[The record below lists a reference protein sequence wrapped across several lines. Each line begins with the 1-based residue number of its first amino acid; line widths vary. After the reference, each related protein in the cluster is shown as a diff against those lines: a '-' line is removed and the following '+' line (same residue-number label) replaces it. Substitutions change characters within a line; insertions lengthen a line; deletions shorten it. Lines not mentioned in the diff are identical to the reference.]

1 MLTVFMKRFLLF
13 FLTLSLLSCT
23 HKEVLND
30 YQKDIK
36 HLNNQS
42 FKERLYNSNIALQ
55 YADSALNLL
64 YADSINLKEINS
76 DFYYDNLV
84 RALNSI
90 AYESFLLSDF
100 KKANENLNN
109 VYSIEESYPN
119 KDVEIA
125 IANIINAKMMMR
137 LRASWVADELLMKC
151 NCNHE
156 YHDTLCYWAKSQYY
170 VTKLFLNCFYRD
182 GKYQYNELIKTLN
195 EIEQDNIN
203 QQLIVDETQ
212 AYTLYYALTESC
224 QILAHITNFYQN
236 EEDKKVFYFKKSV
249 EYLKKSI
256 DLMNDNQRVSN
267 YDLANNLQTLA
278 GLLND
283 VNRNNDYDFIVNDI
297 DAILLIIKDN
307 SKRFGVNYPINIGV
321 YDNDLKMNIL
331 IHADSL
337 FLETK
342 NPYQIIASKSMIS
355 DYYIRDGKLEE
366 ARPYLVFAKNYM
378 DSINEHEDQDLPS
391 VYKFKNTTSK
401 MAERVYIGLIKTK
414 ASDDPEVLTNWFSLY
429 QNESFKAFEKEK
441 YDFNYMELRSVD
453 KENRKKMTYL
463 SLSIILLFIAFAT
476 IYVFFRYAHR
486 NNKLLKK
493 QKQLDLERIANVE
506 TCLSIF
512 RHDMSPYIMFL
523 QRDNVPEEI
532 KHDALQKLIVT
543 LNNTMR
549 WINISTPNGLPFK
562 KTSFVLNDVFESVA
576 KGITNPNSVKLIFTD
591 APCAVWGDK
600 NLVEIMLRNLINNA
614 LRYTTEG
621 YVKVSAKE
629 YEKDRK
635 FVQITVEDTGCGIP
649 KERLDELFR
658 SDKLIENENSNS
670 IGHHGF
676 GLMLCA
682 YIIKKHDDETLRGC
696 KIWVESEVNK
706 GTKIHFILCA
716 TI

>member
-1 MLTVFMKRFLLF
+1 MKKFLLAII
-13 FLTLSLLSCT
+13 SLLVISCARND
-23 HKEVLND
+23 VLTD
-30 YQKDIK
+30 YQIRIK
-36 HLNNQS
+36 HLNNQA
-42 FKERLYNSNIALQ
+42 FKERLYDSKLSLQ
-55 YADSALNLL
+55 YADSALVLL
-64 YADSINLKEINS
+64 YQDSVNLIENHH
-76 DFYYDNLV
+76 DFYYNNFV
-84 RALNSI
+84 RALNSM
-90 AYESFLLSDF
+90 AYDNFLLSDF
-100 KKANENLNN
+100 EKANENINK
-109 VYSIEESYPN
+109 VYDLDESYPN
-119 KDVEIA
+119 EDVEIA

-137 LRASWVADELLMKC
+137 LRVSWEADELLKKC
-151 NCNHE
+151 DCNHNI
-156 YHDTLCYWAKSQYY
+156 HDTLCHWANSQYY

-182 GKYQYNELIKTLN
+182 GKYQYNELVKTLN
-195 EIEQDNIN
+195 DIEQDNVN

-224 QILAHITNFYQN
+224 QILAHISNYYQN
-236 EEDKKVFYFKKSV
+236 EEGKNVFYFQKSV
-249 EYLKKSI
+249 EYLKKSME
-256 DLMNDNQRVSN
+256 LMNDNQRVSN

-278 GLLND
+278 GIIND
-283 VNRNNDYDFIVNDI
+283 INRNNDYNIVLNDL
-297 DAILLIIKDN
+297 DYILLIIKN
-307 SKRFGVNYPINIGV
+307 NAKKFGVNYPINIGV
-321 YDNDLKMNIL
+321 YDCDLKMNIL
-331 IHADSL
+331 LHADSL

-342 NPYQIIASKSMIS
+342 NPYQIIASKSMVS

-366 ARPYLVFAKNYM
+366 ARPYLIFAKNFM
-378 DSINEHEDQDLPS
+378 DSINENEDPNLPTI
-391 VYKFKNTTSK
+391 YKFKNTTSK
-401 MAERVYIGLIKTK
+401 MAERVYVGLIKTK
-414 ASDDPEVLTNWFSLY
+414 ASDDPETLTNWFSMY
-429 QNESFKAFEKEK
+429 QSESFKAFEKEK

-453 KENRKKMTYL
+453 KENKKKMTYL
-463 SLSIILLFIAFAT
+463 FLSIILLFIAFAT

-486 NNKLLKK
+486 NNRLLKK

-523 QRDNVPEEI
+523 QRDNVPDEI

-562 KTSFVLNDVFESVA
+562 KTSFVLNDVFEEVA
-576 KGITNPNSVKLIFTD
+576 KGITNPNKVNLIFSD
-591 APCAVWGDK
+591 APCSVLGDK

-621 YVKVSAKE
+621 YVKVSAKR
-629 YEKDRK
+629 YDKDKK

-658 SDKLIENENSNS
+658 SDKLIENEKS

-682 YIIKKHDDETLRGC
+682 YIIKKHDDETQRGC

>member
-1 MLTVFMKRFLLF
+1 MRKILLA
-13 FLTLSLLSCT
+13 LISLLVVSCA
-23 HKEVLND
+23 HDDVLSD
-30 YQKDIK
+30 YQISIK
-36 HLNNQS
+36 HLNNKA
-42 FKERLYNSNIALQ
+42 FKERLYNTKMSLQ

-64 YADSINLKEINS
+64 YKDSVNLIDNYS
-76 DFYYDNLV
+76 DFYYDNLA

-90 AYESFLLSDF
+90 AYDNFLLSDF
-100 KKANENLNN
+100 EKAHKSINQ
-109 VYSIEESYPN
+109 VYKIYESYPN
-119 KDVEIA
+119 KDVEMN

-137 LRASWVADELLMKC
+137 LRASWEADELLKKC
-151 NCNHE
+151 DCNHKI
-156 YHDTLCYWAKSQYY
+156 HDTLCYWAKSQYY

-182 GKYQYNELIKTLN
+182 GKYQYNELVKTLN
-195 EIEQDNIN
+195 EIEQDNVN
-203 QQLIVDETQ
+203 QQLMIDETQ

-224 QILAHITNFYQN
+224 QILAHITNFYIN
-236 EEDKKVFYFKKSV
+236 EEGKNVFY
-249 EYLKKSI
+249 YKKSI
-256 DLMNDNQRVSN
+256 DYLTESLELMNDNKTVSN

-278 GLLND
+278 GLVND
-283 VNRNNDYDFIVNDI
+283 KNRNRDYDIFEDDLNY
-297 DAILLIIKDN
+297 ILLIIKNN
-307 SKRFGVNYPINIGV
+307 SEKFGVRYQIYPGV
-321 YDNDLKMNIL
+321 FDNDLKMNIL
-331 IHADSL
+331 LHADSL
-337 FLETK
+337 FMEIK

-355 DYYIRDGKLEE
+355 DYYIRDGRLEE

-378 DSINEHEDQDLPS
+378 DSINANENHDIPAA
-391 VYKFKNTTSK
+391 YKFKNTTSK
-401 MAERVYIGLIKTK
+401 MAERVYIGLIRSQ
-414 ASDDPEVLTNWFSLY
+414 ASDDPEILTNWFSMY
-429 QNESFKAFEKEK
+429 QSESFKAFEKEK

-453 KENRKKMTYL
+453 KENKKKMTYL
-463 SLSIILLFIAFAT
+463 FLSIILLFIAFAT

-486 NNKLLKK
+486 NNRLLKK

-523 QRDNVPEEI
+523 QRENIPDEI

-562 KTSFVLNDVFESVA
+562 KTSFMLDDVFEKVA
-576 KGITNPNSVKLIFTD
+576 KGITNPNKVDLIFRD
-591 APCAVWGDK
+591 APCSVWGDE

-614 LRYTTEG
+614 LRYTTKG
-621 YVKVSAKE
+621 YVKVSAKK
-629 YEKDRK
+629 YEKDK
-635 FVQITVEDTGCGIP
+635 NFVQITVEDTGCGIP

-658 SDKLIENENSNS
+658 SDKLIENSNS
-670 IGHHGF
+670 IEHHGF

-682 YIIKKHDDETLRGC
+682 YIIKKHDDETRRGC

>member
-1 MLTVFMKRFLLF
+1 MKKFLLAII
-13 FLTLSLLSCT
+13 SLLVISCARND
-23 HKEVLND
+23 VLSD
-30 YQKDIK
+30 YQIRIK
-36 HLNNQS
+36 HLNNQA
-42 FKERLYNSNIALQ
+42 FKERLYDSKLSLQ
-55 YADSALNLL
+55 YADSALVLL
-64 YADSINLKEINS
+64 YQDSVNLIENHH
-76 DFYYDNLV
+76 DFYYNNFV
-84 RALNSI
+84 RALNSM
-90 AYESFLLSDF
+90 AYDNFLLSDF
-100 KKANENLNN
+100 EKANENINK
-109 VYSIEESYPN
+109 VYDLDESYPN
-119 KDVEIA
+119 EDVEIV

-137 LRASWVADELLMKC
+137 LRVSWEADELLKKC
-151 NCNHE
+151 DCNHNI
-156 YHDTLCYWAKSQYY
+156 HDTLCHWANSQYY

-182 GKYQYNELIKTLN
+182 GKYQYNELVKTLN
-195 EIEQDNIN
+195 DIEQDNVN

-224 QILAHITNFYQN
+224 QILAHISNYYQN
-236 EEDKKVFYFKKSV
+236 EEGKNVFYFQKSV
-249 EYLKKSI
+249 EYLKKSME
-256 DLMNDNQRVSN
+256 LMNDNQRVSN

-278 GLLND
+278 GIIND
-283 VNRNNDYDFIVNDI
+283 INRNNDYNIVLNDL
-297 DAILLIIKDN
+297 DYILLIIKN
-307 SKRFGVNYPINIGV
+307 NAKKFGVNYPINIGV
-321 YDNDLKMNIL
+321 YDCDLKMNIL
-331 IHADSL
+331 LHADSL

-342 NPYQIIASKSMIS
+342 NPYQIIASKSMVS

-366 ARPYLVFAKNYM
+366 ARPYLIFAKIFM
-378 DSINEHEDQDLPS
+378 DSINENEDPNLPT

-401 MAERVYIGLIKTK
+401 MAERVYVGLIRSQ
-414 ASDDPEVLTNWFSLY
+414 ASDDPDVLTNWFSMY
-429 QNESFKAFEKEK
+429 QSESFKAFEKEK

-453 KENRKKMTYL
+453 KENKKKMTYL
-463 SLSIILLFIAFAT
+463 FLSIILLFIAFAT

-486 NNKLLKK
+486 NNRLLKK

-523 QRDNVPEEI
+523 QRDNVPDEI

-562 KTSFVLNDVFESVA
+562 KTSFVLNDVFEEVA
-576 KGITNPNSVKLIFTD
+576 KGITNPNKVNLIFSN
-591 APCAVWGDK
+591 APCSVLGDK

-621 YVKVSAKE
+621 YVKVSAKR
-629 YEKDRK
+629 YDKDKK

-658 SDKLIENENSNS
+658 SDKLIENEKS

-682 YIIKKHDDETLRGC
+682 YIIKKHDDETQRGC

>member
-1 MLTVFMKRFLLF
+1 MRKFLLAII
-13 FLTLSLLSCT
+13 SLLVVSCARND
-23 HKEVLND
+23 VLSD
-30 YQKDIK
+30 YQIRIK
-36 HLNNQS
+36 HLNNQA
-42 FKERLYNSNIALQ
+42 FKERLYDSKLSLQ
-55 YADSALNLL
+55 YADSALVLL
-64 YADSINLKEINS
+64 YLDSVNLIENHH

-84 RALNSI
+84 RALNSM
-90 AYESFLLSDF
+90 AYDNFLLSDF
-100 KKANENLNN
+100 EKANENINK
-109 VYSIEESYPN
+109 VYNLDESYPN
-119 KDVEIA
+119 EDVEIA

-137 LRASWVADELLMKC
+137 LRVSWEADELLKKC
-151 NCNHE
+151 DCNHNI
-156 YHDTLCYWAKSQYY
+156 HDTLCHWANSQYY

-182 GKYQYNELIKTLN
+182 GKYQYNELVKTLN
-195 EIEQDNIN
+195 DIEQDNVN

-224 QILAHITNFYQN
+224 QILAHISNYYQN
-236 EEDKKVFYFKKSV
+236 EEGKNVFYFQKSV
-249 EYLKKSI
+249 EYLKKSME
-256 DLMNDNQRVSN
+256 LMNDNQRVSN

-278 GLLND
+278 GIIND
-283 VNRNNDYDFIVNDI
+283 INRNNDYNVVSDDL
-297 DAILLIIKDN
+297 DYILLIIKN
-307 SKRFGVNYPINIGV
+307 NAKKFGVNYPINIGV
-321 YDNDLKMNIL
+321 YDCDLKMNIL
-331 IHADSL
+331 LHADSL
-337 FLETK
+337 FIETK
-342 NPYQIIASKSMIS
+342 NPYQIIASKSMVS
-355 DYYIRDGKLEE
+355 DYYIREGKLEE
-366 ARPYLVFAKNYM
+366 ARPYLIFAKNFM
-378 DSINEHEDQDLPS
+378 DSINENEDPNLPT

-401 MAERVYIGLIKTK
+401 MAERVYVGLIKTK
-414 ASDDPEVLTNWFSLY
+414 ASDDPDVLTDWFSLY
-429 QNESFKAFEKEK
+429 QSESFKAFEKEK

-453 KENRKKMTYL
+453 NENRKKMTYL

-486 NNKLLKK
+486 NNRLLKK

-523 QRDNVPEEI
+523 QRDNVPDEI

-562 KTSFVLNDVFESVA
+562 KTNFVLNDVFEEVA
-576 KGITNPNSVKLIFTD
+576 KGITNPNKVNLIFKD
-591 APCAVWGDK
+591 APCSVLGDK

-621 YVKVSAKE
+621 YVKVSAKR
-629 YEKDRK
+629 YDKDKK

-658 SDKLIENENSNS
+658 SDKLIENEKS

-682 YIIKKHDDETLRGC
+682 YIIKKHDDETQRGC

>member
-1 MLTVFMKRFLLF
+1 MRKILLA
-13 FLTLSLLSCT
+13 LISLLVVSCA
-23 HKEVLND
+23 HDDVLSD
-30 YQKDIK
+30 YQISIK
-36 HLNNQS
+36 HLNNKA
-42 FKERLYNSNIALQ
+42 FKERLYNTKMSLQ

-64 YADSINLKEINS
+64 YKDSVDLIDNHS
-76 DFYYDNLV
+76 DFYYDNLA

-90 AYESFLLSDF
+90 AYDNFLLSDF
-100 KKANENLNN
+100 EKAHKSINQ
-109 VYSIEESYPN
+109 VYKIDESYPN
-119 KDVEIA
+119 KDVEMN

-137 LRASWVADELLMKC
+137 LRASWEADELLKKC
-151 NCNHE
+151 DCNHKI
-156 YHDTLCYWAKSQYY
+156 HDTLCYWAKSQYY

-182 GKYQYNELIKTLN
+182 GKYQYNELVKTLN
-195 EIEQDNIN
+195 EIEQDNVN
-203 QQLIVDETQ
+203 QQLMVDNTQ

-224 QILAHITNFYQN
+224 QILAHITNFYLN
-236 EEDKKVFYFKKSV
+236 EEGKNVFY
-249 EYLKKSI
+249 YKKSI
-256 DLMNDNQRVSN
+256 DYLTKSLELMNDNQIVSN

-278 GLLND
+278 GLIND
-283 VNRNNDYDFIVNDI
+283 KNRNHDYDVFEDDLNY
-297 DAILLIIKDN
+297 ILLIIKKN
-307 SKRFGVNYPINIGV
+307 SEKFGVKYQISPGV
-321 YDNDLKMNIL
+321 FDNDLKMNIL
-331 IHADSL
+331 LHADSL
-337 FLETK
+337 FMEIR

-355 DYYIRDGKLEE
+355 DYYIRDGRLEE

-378 DSINEHEDQDLPS
+378 DSINANENPDIPAA
-391 VYKFKNTTSK
+391 YKFKNTTSK
-401 MAERVYIGLIKTK
+401 MAERVYIGLIRSQ
-414 ASDDPEVLTNWFSLY
+414 ASDDPEILTNWFSMY
-429 QNESFKAFEKEK
+429 QSESFKAFEKEK

-453 KENRKKMTYL
+453 KENKKKMTYL
-463 SLSIILLFIAFAT
+463 FLSIILLFIAFAT

-486 NNKLLKK
+486 NNRLLKK

-523 QRDNVPEEI
+523 QRDNVPDEI

-562 KTSFVLNDVFESVA
+562 KTSFVLDDVFEKVA
-576 KGITNPNSVKLIFTD
+576 KGITNPNKVDLIFRD
-591 APCAVWGDK
+591 APCSVWGDE

-614 LRYTTEG
+614 LRYTTKG
-621 YVKVSAKE
+621 YVKVSAKK
-629 YEKDRK
+629 YEKDK
-635 FVQITVEDTGCGIP
+635 NFVQITVEDTGCGIP

-658 SDKLIENENSNS
+658 SDKLIENSNS
-670 IGHHGF
+670 IEHHGF

-682 YIIKKHDDETLRGC
+682 YIIKKHDDETRRGC

>member
-1 MLTVFMKRFLLF
+1 MRKFLLVII
-13 FLTLSLLSCT
+13 SLLVVSCARND
-23 HKEVLND
+23 VLSD
-30 YQKDIK
+30 YQIRIK
-36 HLNNQS
+36 HLNNQA
-42 FKERLYNSNIALQ
+42 FKERLYDSKLSLQ
-55 YADSALNLL
+55 YADSALVLL
-64 YADSINLKEINS
+64 YLDSVNLIENHH

-84 RALNSI
+84 RALNSM
-90 AYESFLLSDF
+90 AYDNFLLSDF
-100 KKANENLNN
+100 EKANENINK
-109 VYSIEESYPN
+109 VYNLDESYPN
-119 KDVEIA
+119 EDVEIA

-137 LRASWVADELLMKC
+137 LRVSWEADELLKKC
-151 NCNHE
+151 DCNHNI
-156 YHDTLCYWAKSQYY
+156 HDTLCHWANSQYY

-182 GKYQYNELIKTLN
+182 GKYQYNELVKTLN
-195 EIEQDNIN
+195 DIEQDNVN

-224 QILAHITNFYQN
+224 QILAHISNYYQN
-236 EEDKKVFYFKKSV
+236 EEGKNVFYFQKSV
-249 EYLKKSI
+249 EYLKKSLE
-256 DLMNDNQRVSN
+256 LMNDNQRVSN

-278 GLLND
+278 GIIND
-283 VNRNNDYDFIVNDI
+283 INRNNDYNVVSDDL
-297 DAILLIIKDN
+297 DYILLIIKN
-307 SKRFGVNYPINIGV
+307 NAKKFGVNYPINIGV
-321 YDNDLKMNIL
+321 YDCDLKMNIL
-331 IHADSL
+331 LHADSL
-337 FLETK
+337 FIETK
-342 NPYQIIASKSMIS
+342 NPYQIIASKSMVS
-355 DYYIRDGKLEE
+355 DYYIREGKLAE
-366 ARPYLVFAKNYM
+366 ARPYLIFAKNFM
-378 DSINEHEDQDLPS
+378 DSINENEDPNLPT

-401 MAERVYIGLIKTK
+401 MAERVYVGLIKTK
-414 ASDDPEVLTNWFSLY
+414 ASDDPDVLTDWFSLY
-429 QNESFKAFEKEK
+429 QSESFKAFEKEK

-453 KENRKKMTYL
+453 NENRKKMTYL

-486 NNKLLKK
+486 NNRLLKK

-523 QRDNVPEEI
+523 QRDNVPDEI

-562 KTSFVLNDVFESVA
+562 KTNFVLNDVFEEVA
-576 KGITNPNSVKLIFTD
+576 KGITNPNKVNLIFKD
-591 APCAVWGDK
+591 APCSVLGDK
-600 NLVEIMLRNLINNA
+600 NLVEIMLRNLINNS

-621 YVKVSAKE
+621 YVKVSAKR
-629 YEKDRK
+629 YDKDKK

-658 SDKLIENENSNS
+658 SDKLIENEKS

-682 YIIKKHDDETLRGC
+682 YIIKKHDDETQRGC

>member
-1 MLTVFMKRFLLF
+1 MKKFLLAII
-13 FLTLSLLSCT
+13 SLLVISCARND
-23 HKEVLND
+23 VLTD
-30 YQKDIK
+30 YQIRIK
-36 HLNNQS
+36 HLNNQA
-42 FKERLYNSNIALQ
+42 FKERLYDSKLSLQ
-55 YADSALNLL
+55 YADSALVLL
-64 YADSINLKEINS
+64 YQDSVNLIENHH
-76 DFYYDNLV
+76 DFYYNNFV
-84 RALNSI
+84 RALNSM
-90 AYESFLLSDF
+90 AYDNFLLSDF
-100 KKANENLNN
+100 EKANENINK
-109 VYSIEESYPN
+109 VYDLDESYPN
-119 KDVEIA
+119 EDVEIV

-137 LRASWVADELLMKC
+137 LRVSWEADELLKKC
-151 NCNHE
+151 DCNHNI
-156 YHDTLCYWAKSQYY
+156 HDTLCHWANSQYY

-182 GKYQYNELIKTLN
+182 GKYQYNELVKTLN
-195 EIEQDNIN
+195 DIEQDNVN

-224 QILAHITNFYQN
+224 QILAHISNYYQN
-236 EEDKKVFYFKKSV
+236 EEGKNVFYFQKSV
-249 EYLKKSI
+249 EYLKKSME
-256 DLMNDNQRVSN
+256 LMNDNQRVSN

-278 GLLND
+278 GIIND
-283 VNRNNDYDFIVNDI
+283 INRNNDYNIVLNDL
-297 DAILLIIKDN
+297 DYILLIIKN
-307 SKRFGVNYPINIGV
+307 NAKKFGVNYPINIGV
-321 YDNDLKMNIL
+321 YDCDLKMNIL
-331 IHADSL
+331 LHADSL

-342 NPYQIIASKSMIS
+342 NPYQIIASKSMVS

-366 ARPYLVFAKNYM
+366 ARPYLIFAKNFM
-378 DSINEHEDQDLPS
+378 DSINENEDPNLPT

-401 MAERVYIGLIKTK
+401 MAERVYVGLIRSQ
-414 ASDDPEVLTNWFSLY
+414 ASDDPDVLTNWFSMY
-429 QNESFKAFEKEK
+429 QSESFKAIEKEK

-453 KENRKKMTYL
+453 KENKKKMTYL
-463 SLSIILLFIAFAT
+463 FLSIILLFIAFAT

-486 NNKLLKK
+486 NNRLLKK

-523 QRDNVPEEI
+523 QRDNVPDEI

-562 KTSFVLNDVFESVA
+562 KTSFVLNDVFEEVA
-576 KGITNPNSVKLIFTD
+576 KGITNPNKVNLIFSN
-591 APCAVWGDK
+591 APCSVLGDK
-600 NLVEIMLRNLINNA
+600 NLVGIMLRNLINNA

-621 YVKVSAKE
+621 YVKVSAKR
-629 YEKDRK
+629 YDKDKK

-658 SDKLIENENSNS
+658 SDKLIENEKS

-682 YIIKKHDDETLRGC
+682 YIIKKHDDETQRGC

>member
-1 MLTVFMKRFLLF
+1 MRRFLLVLLILPF
-13 FLTLSLLSCT
+13 FSCT
-23 HKEVLND
+23 HKDVLSD
-30 YQKDIK
+30 YQKTIK
-36 HLNNQS
+36 YLNNQA
-42 FKERLYNSNIALQ
+42 FKERLYDSKLSLH
-55 YADSALNLL
+55 YADSALFLL
-64 YADSINLKEINS
+64 YSDSVNLIENDP

-84 RALNSI
+84 RALNSM
-90 AYESFLLSDF
+90 AYENFLLSDF
-100 KKANENLNN
+100 EKANYNINKIYN
-109 VYSIEESYPN
+109 IEENYPN
-119 KDVEIA
+119 KHVEIA
-125 IANIINAKMMMR
+125 IANTINAKMMMR
-137 LRASWVADELLMKC
+137 LRASWEADELLKKVY
-151 NCNHE
+151 CNHDI
-156 YHDTLCYWAKSQYY
+156 HDTLYYWAKSQYY

-182 GKYQYNELIKTLN
+182 GKYQYNELVKTLN
-195 EIEQDNIN
+195 EIDKDNVN
-203 QQLIVDETQ
+203 QQLMVDETQ

-236 EEDKKVFYFKKSV
+236 EEDKKVFYFKKSID
-249 EYLKKSI
+249 YLKKSLL
-256 DLMNDNQRVSN
+256 LMNDNQRVSD

-278 GLLND
+278 GIIHD
-283 VNRNNDYDFIVNDI
+283 MNRNSDYCFVENDLDD
-297 DAILLIIKDN
+297 ILLIIKNN
-307 SKRFGVNYPINIGV
+307 SKKFGVNYPINIGV
-321 YDNDLKMNIL
+321 HDNDLKMNIL
-331 IHADSL
+331 LHADSL
-337 FLETK
+337 FMKIK

-355 DYYIRDGKLEE
+355 DYYIRDGKLVE
-366 ARPYLVFAKNYM
+366 ARPYLIFAKNFM
-378 DSINEHEDQDLPS
+378 DSINANENPDLPPAF
-391 VYKFKNTTSK
+391 KFKNTTSK

-414 ASDDPEVLTNWFSLY
+414 ASDDPDVLTYWFSMY

-453 KENRKKMTYL
+453 KENKKKMTYL

-486 NNKLLKK
+486 NNRLLKK

-562 KTSFVLNDVFESVA
+562 KTDFVLNDAFEEVA
-576 KGITNPNSVKLIFTD
+576 KGITNPNNVKLVFTD
-591 APCAVWGDK
+591 APCSVVGDK

-614 LRYTTEG
+614 LRYTNEG
-621 YVKVSAKE
+621 YVKVSAKK
-629 YEKDRK
+629 YDKDEK
-635 FVQITVEDTGCGIP
+635 FVQITVEDTGCGIS

-658 SDKLIENENSNS
+658 SDKLIENEDNNS

-682 YIIKKHDDETLRGC
+682 YIIKKHDDETRRGC

>member
-1 MLTVFMKRFLLF
+1 MKKVLLAFLAILFVSCARKGVFY
-13 FLTLSLLSCT
+13 
-23 HKEVLND
+23 D
-30 YQKDIK
+30 YQNNIK
-36 HLNNQS
+36 HLNNQA
-42 FKERLYNSNIALQ
+42 FKERLYNSKMSLA
-55 YADSALNLL
+55 YSYSALNML
-64 YADSINLKEINS
+64 YNDSVNLIENHH
-76 DFYYDNLV
+76 DFYYNNMA
-84 RALNSI
+84 RALNSM
-90 AYESFLLSDF
+90 AYENFLLSDF
-100 KKANENLNN
+100 EKANENINK
-109 VYSIEESYPN
+109 VYSLEESYPN
-119 KDVEIA
+119 KHVEKTIA
-125 IANIINAKMMMR
+125 DIINAKMMMR
-137 LRASWVADELLMKC
+137 LRASWEADELLKKC
-151 NCNHE
+151 DCNHDI
-156 YHDTLCYWAKSQYY
+156 HDTLCNWAKSQYY

-182 GKYQYNELIKTLN
+182 GKYQYNELVKTLN
-195 EIEQDNIN
+195 EIEQDNVN
-203 QQLIVDETQ
+203 QQLMVDETQ

-224 QILAHITNFYQN
+224 QILAHITNYYQN
-236 EEDKKVFYFKKSV
+236 EEGKNLFYFKKSV
-249 EYLKKSI
+249 EYLKKSL

-278 GLLND
+278 GIIND
-283 VNRNNDYDFIVNDI
+283 KNRNHDYDKIEDDLN
-297 DAILLIIKDN
+297 AIMLIIKNN
-307 SKRFGVNYPINIGV
+307 SEKFGVRYPINIGV
-321 YDNDLKMNIL
+321 YDSELKMNIL

-337 FLETK
+337 FMEIK

-355 DYYIRDGKLEE
+355 DFYIRDGKLVE
-366 ARPYLVFAKNYM
+366 ARPYLVFAKNFM
-378 DSINEHEDQDLPS
+378 DSINANERPDMPAL
-391 VYKFKNTTSK
+391 YKFKNTTSK

-414 ASDDPEVLTNWFSLY
+414 ASDDPDVLTNWFSMY
-429 QNESFKAFEKEK
+429 QSESFKAFEKEK
-441 YDFNYMELRSVD
+441 YDFNYMELRSVNN
-453 KENRKKMTYL
+453 ENRKKMTYM
-463 SLSIILLFIAFAT
+463 SLSIILIFIAFAT
-476 IYVFFRYAHR
+476 IFIFFRYAHR
-486 NNKLLKK
+486 NNRLLKK

-576 KGITNPNSVKLIFTD
+576 KGITNPNNVNLIFTD

-621 YVKVSAKE
+621 YVKVSAKK
-629 YEKDRK
+629 YEKDNN
-635 FVQITVEDTGCGIP
+635 FVQITVEDTGCGIT
-649 KERLDELFR
+649 KERVDELFR
-658 SDKLIENENSNS
+658 SDKLIENESSNSN
-670 IGHHGF
+670 GHHGF

-682 YIIKKHDDETLRGC
+682 YIIKKHDDETRRGC

>member
-1 MLTVFMKRFLLF
+1 MRKILLA
-13 FLTLSLLSCT
+13 LISLLVVSCA
-23 HKEVLND
+23 HDDVLSD
-30 YQKDIK
+30 YQISIK
-36 HLNNQS
+36 HLNNKA
-42 FKERLYNSNIALQ
+42 FKERLYNTKMSLQ

-64 YADSINLKEINS
+64 YKDSVDLIDNHS
-76 DFYYDNLV
+76 DFYYDNLA

-90 AYESFLLSDF
+90 AYDNFLLSDF
-100 KKANENLNN
+100 EKAHKSINQ
-109 VYSIEESYPN
+109 VYKIDESYPN
-119 KDVEIA
+119 KDVEMN

-137 LRASWVADELLMKC
+137 LRASWEADELLKKC
-151 NCNHE
+151 DCNHKI
-156 YHDTLCYWAKSQYY
+156 HDTLCYWAKSQYY

-182 GKYQYNELIKTLN
+182 GKYQYNELVKTLN
-195 EIEQDNIN
+195 EIEQDNVN
-203 QQLIVDETQ
+203 QQLMVDETQ

-224 QILAHITNFYQN
+224 QILAHITNFYLN
-236 EEDKKVFYFKKSV
+236 EEGKNVFY
-249 EYLKKSI
+249 YKKSI
-256 DLMNDNQRVSN
+256 DYLTKSLELMNDNQIVSN

-278 GLLND
+278 GLVND
-283 VNRNNDYDFIVNDI
+283 KNRNRDYDIFEDDLNY
-297 DAILLIIKDN
+297 ILFIIKNN
-307 SKRFGVNYPINIGV
+307 SEKFGVKYQISPGV
-321 YDNDLKMNIL
+321 FDNDLKMNIL
-331 IHADSL
+331 LHADSL
-337 FLETK
+337 FMEIR

-355 DYYIRDGKLEE
+355 DYYIRDGRLEE

-378 DSINEHEDQDLPS
+378 DSINANENPDIPAA
-391 VYKFKNTTSK
+391 YKFKNTTSK
-401 MAERVYIGLIKTK
+401 MAERVYIGLIRSQ
-414 ASDDPEVLTNWFSLY
+414 ASDDPEIITNWFSMY
-429 QNESFKAFEKEK
+429 QSESFKAFEKEK

-453 KENRKKMTYL
+453 KENKKKMTYL
-463 SLSIILLFIAFAT
+463 FLSIILLFIAFAT

-486 NNKLLKK
+486 NNRLLKK

-523 QRDNVPEEI
+523 QRENIPDEI

-562 KTSFVLNDVFESVA
+562 KTSFVLDDVFEKVA
-576 KGITNPNSVKLIFTD
+576 KGITNPNKVDLIFRD
-591 APCAVWGDK
+591 APCSVWGDE

-614 LRYTTEG
+614 LRYTTKG
-621 YVKVSAKE
+621 YVKVSAKK
-629 YEKDRK
+629 YEKDK
-635 FVQITVEDTGCGIP
+635 NFVQITVEDTGCGIP

-658 SDKLIENENSNS
+658 SDKLIENSNS
-670 IGHHGF
+670 IEHHGF

-682 YIIKKHDDETLRGC
+682 YIIKKHDDETRRGC

>member
-1 MLTVFMKRFLLF
+1 MRKFLLAII
-13 FLTLSLLSCT
+13 SLLVVSCARND
-23 HKEVLND
+23 VLSD
-30 YQKDIK
+30 YQIRIK
-36 HLNNQS
+36 HLNNQA
-42 FKERLYNSNIALQ
+42 FKERLYDSKLSLQ
-55 YADSALNLL
+55 YADSALVLL
-64 YADSINLKEINS
+64 YLDSVNLIENHH

-84 RALNSI
+84 RALNSM
-90 AYESFLLSDF
+90 AYDNFLLSDF
-100 KKANENLNN
+100 EKANENINK
-109 VYSIEESYPN
+109 VYNLDESYPN
-119 KDVEIA
+119 EDVEIA

-137 LRASWVADELLMKC
+137 LRVSWEADELLKKC
-151 NCNHE
+151 DCNHNI
-156 YHDTLCYWAKSQYY
+156 HDTLCHWANSQYY

-182 GKYQYNELIKTLN
+182 GKYQYNELVKTLN
-195 EIEQDNIN
+195 DIEQDNVN

-224 QILAHITNFYQN
+224 QILAHISNYYQN
-236 EEDKKVFYFKKSV
+236 EEGKNVFYFQKSV
-249 EYLKKSI
+249 EYLKKSLE
-256 DLMNDNQRVSN
+256 LMNDNQRVSN

-278 GLLND
+278 GIIND
-283 VNRNNDYDFIVNDI
+283 INRNNDYNVVSDDL
-297 DAILLIIKDN
+297 DYILLIIKN
-307 SKRFGVNYPINIGV
+307 NAKKFGVNYPINIGV
-321 YDNDLKMNIL
+321 YDCDLKMNIL
-331 IHADSL
+331 LHADSL
-337 FLETK
+337 FIETK
-342 NPYQIIASKSMIS
+342 NPYQIIASKSMVS
-355 DYYIRDGKLEE
+355 DYYIREGKLEE
-366 ARPYLVFAKNYM
+366 ARPYLIFAKNFM
-378 DSINEHEDQDLPS
+378 DSINENEDPNLPT

-401 MAERVYIGLIKTK
+401 MAERVYVGLIKTK
-414 ASDDPEVLTNWFSLY
+414 ASDDPDVLTDWFSLY
-429 QNESFKAFEKEK
+429 QSESFKAFEKEK

-453 KENRKKMTYL
+453 NENRKKMTYL

-486 NNKLLKK
+486 NNRLLKK

-523 QRDNVPEEI
+523 QRDNVPDEI

-562 KTSFVLNDVFESVA
+562 KTNFVLNDVFEEVA
-576 KGITNPNSVKLIFTD
+576 KGITNPNKVNLIFKD
-591 APCAVWGDK
+591 APCSVLGDK

-621 YVKVSAKE
+621 YVKVSAKR
-629 YEKDRK
+629 YDKDKK

-658 SDKLIENENSNS
+658 SDKLIENEKS

-682 YIIKKHDDETLRGC
+682 YIIKKHDDETQRGC

>member
-1 MLTVFMKRFLLF
+1 MRKILLA
-13 FLTLSLLSCT
+13 LISLLMVSCV
-23 HKEVLND
+23 HDDVLSD
-30 YQKDIK
+30 YQISIK
-36 HLNNQS
+36 HLNNKA
-42 FKERLYNSNIALQ
+42 FKERLYNTKMSLQ

-64 YADSINLKEINS
+64 YKDSVNLIDNHS
-76 DFYYDNLV
+76 DFYYDNLA

-90 AYESFLLSDF
+90 AYDNFLLSDF
-100 KKANENLNN
+100 EKAHKSINQ
-109 VYSIEESYPN
+109 VYKIDESYPN
-119 KDVEIA
+119 KDVEMN

-137 LRASWVADELLMKC
+137 LRASWEADELLKKC
-151 NCNHE
+151 DCNHKI
-156 YHDTLCYWAKSQYY
+156 HDTLCYWAKSQYY

-182 GKYQYNELIKTLN
+182 GKYQYNELVKTLN
-195 EIEQDNIN
+195 EIEQDNVN
-203 QQLIVDETQ
+203 QQLMVDETQ

-224 QILAHITNFYQN
+224 QILAHITNFYIN
-236 EEDKKVFYFKKSV
+236 EEGKNVFY
-249 EYLKKSI
+249 YKKSI
-256 DLMNDNQRVSN
+256 DYLTESLELMNDNKTVSN

-278 GLLND
+278 GLVND
-283 VNRNNDYDFIVNDI
+283 KNRNRDYDIFEDDLNY
-297 DAILLIIKDN
+297 ILLIIKNN
-307 SKRFGVNYPINIGV
+307 SEKFGVRYQIYPGIF
-321 YDNDLKMNIL
+321 DNDLKMNIL
-331 IHADSL
+331 LHADSL
-337 FLETK
+337 FMEIK

-355 DYYIRDGKLEE
+355 DYYIRDGRLEE

-378 DSINEHEDQDLPS
+378 DSINANENHDIPAA
-391 VYKFKNTTSK
+391 YKFKNTTSK
-401 MAERVYIGLIKTK
+401 MAERVYIGLIRSQ
-414 ASDDPEVLTNWFSLY
+414 ASDDPEILTNWFSMY
-429 QNESFKAFEKEK
+429 QSESFKAFEKEK

-453 KENRKKMTYL
+453 KENKKKMTYL
-463 SLSIILLFIAFAT
+463 FLSIILLFIAFAT

-486 NNKLLKK
+486 NNRLLKK

-523 QRDNVPEEI
+523 QRENIPDEI

-562 KTSFVLNDVFESVA
+562 KTSFVLDDVFEKVA
-576 KGITNPNSVKLIFTD
+576 KGITNPNKVDLIFRD
-591 APCAVWGDK
+591 APCSVWGDE

-614 LRYTTEG
+614 LRYTTKG
-621 YVKVSAKE
+621 YVKVSAKK
-629 YEKDRK
+629 YEKDK
-635 FVQITVEDTGCGIP
+635 NFVQITVEDTGCGIP

-658 SDKLIENENSNS
+658 SDKLIENSNS
-670 IGHHGF
+670 IEHHGF

-682 YIIKKHDDETLRGC
+682 YIIKKHDDETRRGC

>member
-1 MLTVFMKRFLLF
+1 MKKFLLAII
-13 FLTLSLLSCT
+13 SLLVISCARND
-23 HKEVLND
+23 VLTD
-30 YQKDIK
+30 YQIRIK
-36 HLNNQS
+36 HLNNQA
-42 FKERLYNSNIALQ
+42 FKERLYDSKLSLQ
-55 YADSALNLL
+55 YADSALVLL
-64 YADSINLKEINS
+64 YQDSVNLIENHH
-76 DFYYDNLV
+76 DFYYNNFV
-84 RALNSI
+84 RALNSM
-90 AYESFLLSDF
+90 AYDNFLLSDF
-100 KKANENLNN
+100 EKANENINK
-109 VYSIEESYPN
+109 VYDLDESYPN
-119 KDVEIA
+119 EDVEIV

-137 LRASWVADELLMKC
+137 LRVSWEADELLKKC
-151 NCNHE
+151 DCNHNI
-156 YHDTLCYWAKSQYY
+156 HDTLCHWANSQYY

-182 GKYQYNELIKTLN
+182 GKYQYNELVKTLN
-195 EIEQDNIN
+195 DIEQDNVN

-224 QILAHITNFYQN
+224 QILAHISNYYQN
-236 EEDKKVFYFKKSV
+236 EEGKNVFYFQKSV
-249 EYLKKSI
+249 EYLKKSME
-256 DLMNDNQRVSN
+256 LMNDNQRVSN

-278 GLLND
+278 GIIND
-283 VNRNNDYDFIVNDI
+283 INRNNDYNIVLNDL
-297 DAILLIIKDN
+297 DYILLIIKN
-307 SKRFGVNYPINIGV
+307 NAKKFGVNYPINIGV
-321 YDNDLKMNIL
+321 YDCDLKMNIL
-331 IHADSL
+331 LHADSL

-342 NPYQIIASKSMIS
+342 NPYQIIASKSMVS

-366 ARPYLVFAKNYM
+366 ARPYLIFAKNFM
-378 DSINEHEDQDLPS
+378 DSINENEDPNLPT

-401 MAERVYIGLIKTK
+401 MAERVYVGLIRSQ
-414 ASDDPEVLTNWFSLY
+414 ASDDPDVLTNWFSMY
-429 QNESFKAFEKEK
+429 QSESFKAFEKEK

-453 KENRKKMTYL
+453 KENKKKMTYL
-463 SLSIILLFIAFAT
+463 FLSIILLFIAFAT

-486 NNKLLKK
+486 NNRLLKK

-523 QRDNVPEEI
+523 QRDNVPDEI

-562 KTSFVLNDVFESVA
+562 KTSFVLNDVFEEVA
-576 KGITNPNSVKLIFTD
+576 KGITNPNKVNLIFSN
-591 APCAVWGDK
+591 APCSVLGDK

-621 YVKVSAKE
+621 YVKVSAKR
-629 YEKDRK
+629 YDKDKK

-658 SDKLIENENSNS
+658 SDKLIENEKS

-682 YIIKKHDDETLRGC
+682 YIIKKHDDETQRGC

>member
-1 MLTVFMKRFLLF
+1 MRKFLLAII
-13 FLTLSLLSCT
+13 SLLVVSCARND
-23 HKEVLND
+23 VLSD
-30 YQKDIK
+30 YQIRIK
-36 HLNNQS
+36 HLNNQA
-42 FKERLYNSNIALQ
+42 FKERLYDSKLSLQ
-55 YADSALNLL
+55 YADSALVLL
-64 YADSINLKEINS
+64 YLDSVNLIENHH

-84 RALNSI
+84 RALNSM
-90 AYESFLLSDF
+90 AYDNFLLSDF
-100 KKANENLNN
+100 EKANENINK
-109 VYSIEESYPN
+109 VYNLDESYPN
-119 KDVEIA
+119 EDVEIA

-137 LRASWVADELLMKC
+137 LRVSWEADELLKKC
-151 NCNHE
+151 DCNHNI
-156 YHDTLCYWAKSQYY
+156 HDTLCHWANSQYY

-182 GKYQYNELIKTLN
+182 GKYQYNELVKTLN
-195 EIEQDNIN
+195 DIEQDNVN

-224 QILAHITNFYQN
+224 QILAHISNYYQN
-236 EEDKKVFYFKKSV
+236 EEGKNVFYFQKSV
-249 EYLKKSI
+249 EYLKKSLE
-256 DLMNDNQRVSN
+256 LMNDNQRVSN

-278 GLLND
+278 GIIND
-283 VNRNNDYDFIVNDI
+283 INRNNDYNVVSDDL
-297 DAILLIIKDN
+297 DYILLIIKN
-307 SKRFGVNYPINIGV
+307 NAKKFGVNYPINIGV
-321 YDNDLKMNIL
+321 YDCDLKMNIL
-331 IHADSL
+331 LHADSL
-337 FLETK
+337 FIETK
-342 NPYQIIASKSMIS
+342 NPYQIIASKSMVS

-366 ARPYLVFAKNYM
+366 ARPYLIFAKNFM
-378 DSINEHEDQDLPS
+378 DSINENEDPNLPT

-401 MAERVYIGLIKTK
+401 MAERVYVGLIKTK
-414 ASDDPEVLTNWFSLY
+414 ASDDPDVLTDWFSLY
-429 QNESFKAFEKEK
+429 QSESFKAFEKEK

-453 KENRKKMTYL
+453 NENRKKMTYL

-486 NNKLLKK
+486 NNRLLKK

-523 QRDNVPEEI
+523 QRDNVPDEI

-562 KTSFVLNDVFESVA
+562 KTNFVLNDVFEEVA
-576 KGITNPNSVKLIFTD
+576 KGITNPNKVNLIFKD
-591 APCAVWGDK
+591 APCSVLGDK

-621 YVKVSAKE
+621 YVKVSAKR
-629 YEKDRK
+629 YDKDKK

-658 SDKLIENENSNS
+658 SDKLIENEKS

-682 YIIKKHDDETLRGC
+682 YIIKKHDDETQRGC

>member
-1 MLTVFMKRFLLF
+1 MKKFLLAII
-13 FLTLSLLSCT
+13 SLLVISCARND
-23 HKEVLND
+23 VLTD
-30 YQKDIK
+30 YQIRIK
-36 HLNNQS
+36 HLNNQA
-42 FKERLYNSNIALQ
+42 FKERLYDSKLSLQ
-55 YADSALNLL
+55 YADSALVLL
-64 YADSINLKEINS
+64 YQDSVNLIENHH
-76 DFYYDNLV
+76 DFYYNNFV
-84 RALNSI
+84 RALNSM
-90 AYESFLLSDF
+90 AYDNFLLSDF
-100 KKANENLNN
+100 EKANENINK
-109 VYSIEESYPN
+109 VYDLDESYPN
-119 KDVEIA
+119 EDVEIV

-137 LRASWVADELLMKC
+137 LRVSWEADELLKKC
-151 NCNHE
+151 DCNHNI
-156 YHDTLCYWAKSQYY
+156 HDTLCHWANSQYY

-182 GKYQYNELIKTLN
+182 GKYQYNELVKTLN
-195 EIEQDNIN
+195 DIEQDNVN

-224 QILAHITNFYQN
+224 QILAHISNYYQN
-236 EEDKKVFYFKKSV
+236 EEGKNVFYFQKSV
-249 EYLKKSI
+249 EYLKKSME
-256 DLMNDNQRVSN
+256 LMNDNQRVSN

-278 GLLND
+278 GIIND
-283 VNRNNDYDFIVNDI
+283 INRNNDYNIVLNDL
-297 DAILLIIKDN
+297 DYILLIIKN
-307 SKRFGVNYPINIGV
+307 NAKKFGVNYPINIGV
-321 YDNDLKMNIL
+321 YDCDLKMNIL
-331 IHADSL
+331 LHADSL

-342 NPYQIIASKSMIS
+342 NPYQIIASKSMVS

-366 ARPYLVFAKNYM
+366 ARPYLIFAKNFM
-378 DSINEHEDQDLPS
+378 DSINENEDPNLPT

-401 MAERVYIGLIKTK
+401 MAERVYVGLIKTK
-414 ASDDPEVLTNWFSLY
+414 ASDDPDVLTNWFSMY
-429 QNESFKAFEKEK
+429 QSESFKAFEKEK

-453 KENRKKMTYL
+453 KENKKKMTYL
-463 SLSIILLFIAFAT
+463 FLSIILLFIAFAT

-486 NNKLLKK
+486 NNRLLKK

-523 QRDNVPEEI
+523 QRDNVPDEI

-562 KTSFVLNDVFESVA
+562 KTSFVLNDVFEEVA
-576 KGITNPNSVKLIFTD
+576 KGITNPNKVNLIFSN
-591 APCAVWGDK
+591 APCSVLGDK

-621 YVKVSAKE
+621 YVKVSAKR
-629 YEKDRK
+629 YDKDKK

-658 SDKLIENENSNS
+658 SDKLIENEKS

-682 YIIKKHDDETLRGC
+682 YIIKKHDDETQRGC

>member
-1 MLTVFMKRFLLF
+1 MRKILLA
-13 FLTLSLLSCT
+13 LISLLVVSCA
-23 HKEVLND
+23 HDDVLSD
-30 YQKDIK
+30 YQISIK
-36 HLNNQS
+36 HLNNKA
-42 FKERLYNSNIALQ
+42 FKERLYNTKMSLQ

-64 YADSINLKEINS
+64 YKDSVDLIDNHS
-76 DFYYDNLV
+76 DFYYDNLA

-90 AYESFLLSDF
+90 AYDKFLLSDF
-100 KKANENLNN
+100 EKAHKSINQ
-109 VYSIEESYPN
+109 VYKIDESYPN
-119 KDVEIA
+119 KDVEMN

-137 LRASWVADELLMKC
+137 LRASWEADELLKKC
-151 NCNHE
+151 DCNHKI
-156 YHDTLCYWAKSQYY
+156 HDTLCYWAKSQYY

-182 GKYQYNELIKTLN
+182 GKYQYNELVKTLN
-195 EIEQDNIN
+195 EIEQDNVN
-203 QQLIVDETQ
+203 QQLMVDETQ

-224 QILAHITNFYQN
+224 QILAHITNFYLN
-236 EEDKKVFYFKKSV
+236 EEGKNVFY
-249 EYLKKSI
+249 YKKSI
-256 DLMNDNQRVSN
+256 DYLTKSLELMNDNQIVSN

-278 GLLND
+278 GLVND
-283 VNRNNDYDFIVNDI
+283 KNRNRDYDIFEDDLNY
-297 DAILLIIKDN
+297 ILLIIKNN
-307 SKRFGVNYPINIGV
+307 SEKFGVRYQIYPGIF
-321 YDNDLKMNIL
+321 DNDLKMNIL
-331 IHADSL
+331 LHADSL
-337 FLETK
+337 FMEIK

-355 DYYIRDGKLEE
+355 DYYIRDGRLEE

-378 DSINEHEDQDLPS
+378 DSINANENPDIPAA
-391 VYKFKNTTSK
+391 YKFKNTTSK
-401 MAERVYIGLIKTK
+401 MAERVYVGLIKTK
-414 ASDDPEVLTNWFSLY
+414 ASDDPDVLTNWFSMY
-429 QNESFKAFEKEK
+429 QSESFKAFEKEK

-453 KENRKKMTYL
+453 KENKKKMTYL
-463 SLSIILLFIAFAT
+463 FLSIILLFIAFAT

-486 NNKLLKK
+486 NNRLLKK

-523 QRDNVPEEI
+523 QRDNVPDEI

-562 KTSFVLNDVFESVA
+562 KTSFVLNDVFEEVA
-576 KGITNPNSVKLIFTD
+576 KGITNPNKVNLIFSD
-591 APCAVWGDK
+591 APCSVLGDK

-621 YVKVSAKE
+621 YVKVSAKR
-629 YEKDRK
+629 YDKDKK

-658 SDKLIENENSNS
+658 SDKLIENEKS

-682 YIIKKHDDETLRGC
+682 YIIKKHDDETQRGC

>member
-1 MLTVFMKRFLLF
+1 MKKFLLAII
-13 FLTLSLLSCT
+13 SLLVISCARND
-23 HKEVLND
+23 VLTD
-30 YQKDIK
+30 YQIRIK
-36 HLNNQS
+36 HLNNQA
-42 FKERLYNSNIALQ
+42 FKERLYDSKLSLQ
-55 YADSALNLL
+55 YADSALVLL
-64 YADSINLKEINS
+64 YQDSVNLIENHH
-76 DFYYDNLV
+76 DFYYNNFV
-84 RALNSI
+84 RALNSM
-90 AYESFLLSDF
+90 AYDNFLLSDF
-100 KKANENLNN
+100 EKANENINM
-109 VYSIEESYPN
+109 VYDLDESYPN
-119 KDVEIA
+119 EDVEIV

-137 LRASWVADELLMKC
+137 LRVSWEADELLKKC
-151 NCNHE
+151 DCNHNI
-156 YHDTLCYWAKSQYY
+156 HDTLCHWANSQYY

-182 GKYQYNELIKTLN
+182 GKYQYNELVKTLN
-195 EIEQDNIN
+195 DIEQDNVN

-224 QILAHITNFYQN
+224 QILAHISNYYQN
-236 EEDKKVFYFKKSV
+236 EEGKNVFYFQKSV
-249 EYLKKSI
+249 EYLKKSME
-256 DLMNDNQRVSN
+256 LMNDNQRVSN

-278 GLLND
+278 GIIND
-283 VNRNNDYDFIVNDI
+283 INRNNDYNIVLNDL
-297 DAILLIIKDN
+297 DYILLIIKN
-307 SKRFGVNYPINIGV
+307 NAKKFGVNYPINIGV
-321 YDNDLKMNIL
+321 YDCDLKMNIL
-331 IHADSL
+331 LHADSL

-342 NPYQIIASKSMIS
+342 NPYQIIASKSMVS

-366 ARPYLVFAKNYM
+366 ARPYLIFAKNFM
-378 DSINEHEDQDLPS
+378 DSINENEDPNLPT

-401 MAERVYIGLIKTK
+401 MAERVYVGLIRSQ
-414 ASDDPEVLTNWFSLY
+414 ASDDPDVLTNWFSMY
-429 QNESFKAFEKEK
+429 QSESFKAFEKEK

-453 KENRKKMTYL
+453 KENKKKMTYL
-463 SLSIILLFIAFAT
+463 FLSIILLFIAFAT

-486 NNKLLKK
+486 NNRLLKK

-523 QRDNVPEEI
+523 QRDNVPDEI

-562 KTSFVLNDVFESVA
+562 KTSFVLNDVFEEVA
-576 KGITNPNSVKLIFTD
+576 KGITNPNKVNLIFSN
-591 APCAVWGDK
+591 APCSVLGDK

-614 LRYTTEG
+614 LRYTNEG
-621 YVKVSAKE
+621 YVKVSAKR
-629 YEKDRK
+629 YDKDKK

-658 SDKLIENENSNS
+658 SDKLIENEKS

-682 YIIKKHDDETLRGC
+682 YIIKKHDDETQRGC

>member
-1 MLTVFMKRFLLF
+1 MKKVLLF
-13 FLTLSLLSCT
+13 LSVLFFISCAR
-23 HKEVLND
+23 EDFFSD
-30 YQKDIK
+30 YQKTIK
-36 HLNNQS
+36 NLNNQS
-42 FKERLYNSNIALQ
+42 FKERLYDSKLSLQ
-55 YADSALNLL
+55 YADSALVLL
-64 YADSINLKEINS
+64 YLDSVNLIENYP
-76 DFYYDNLV
+76 DFYYDNLT
-84 RALNSI
+84 RALNSM
-90 AYESFLLSDF
+90 AYDNFLLSDF
-100 KKANENLNN
+100 KKANENLTK
-109 VYSIEESYPN
+109 VYGIDESYPN

-137 LRASWVADELLMKC
+137 LRVSWEADELLKKC
-151 NCNHE
+151 DCNHII
-156 YHDTLCYWAKSQYY
+156 HDTLCHWANSQYY

-182 GKYQYNELIKTLN
+182 GKYQYNELVKTLN
-195 EIEQDNIN
+195 DIEQDNVN

-212 AYTLYYALTESC
+212 TYTLYYALTESC
-224 QILAHITNFYQN
+224 QILAHISNYYQN
-236 EEDKKVFYFKKSV
+236 EEGKNVFYFQKSV
-249 EYLKKSI
+249 EYLKKSLE
-256 DLMNDNQRVSN
+256 LMNDNQRVSN

-278 GLLND
+278 GIIND
-283 VNRNNDYDFIVNDI
+283 INRNNDYNIVVD
-297 DAILLIIKDN
+297 DLDEILLIIKN
-307 SKRFGVNYPINIGV
+307 NAKKFGVSYPINIGV
-321 YDNDLKMNIL
+321 YDCELKMNIL

-355 DYYIRDGKLEE
+355 DYYIRDGKLAE
-366 ARPYLVFAKNYM
+366 ARPYLIYAKNFM
-378 DSINEHEDQDLPS
+378 DSINANEDPNLPS

-401 MAERVYIGLIKTK
+401 MAERVYVGLIRSQ
-414 ASDDPEVLTNWFSLY
+414 ASDDPDTLTNWFSLY
-429 QNESFKAFEKEK
+429 QSESLKAFEKEK

-453 KENRKKMTYL
+453 NENRKKMTYL

-486 NNKLLKK
+486 NNRLLKK

-523 QRDNVPEEI
+523 QRDNVPDEI

-562 KTSFVLNDVFESVA
+562 KTSFVLNDAFESVA
-576 KGITNPNSVKLIFTD
+576 KGITNPNKVNLIFTNT
-591 APCAVWGDK
+591 PCEVYGDK

-621 YVKVSAKE
+621 YVMVSAKR
-629 YEKDRK
+629 YEKDK
-635 FVQITVEDTGCGIP
+635 NFVQITVEDTGCGIP

-658 SDKLIENENSNS
+658 SDKLIENETSNS

-682 YIIKKHDDETLRGC
+682 YIIKKHDDETRRGC

>member
-1 MLTVFMKRFLLF
+1 MRKFLLAII
-13 FLTLSLLSCT
+13 SLLVVSCARND
-23 HKEVLND
+23 VLSD
-30 YQKDIK
+30 YQIRIK
-36 HLNNQS
+36 HLNNQA
-42 FKERLYNSNIALQ
+42 FKERLYDSKLSLQ
-55 YADSALNLL
+55 YADSALVLL
-64 YADSINLKEINS
+64 YLDSVNLIENHH

-84 RALNSI
+84 RALNSM
-90 AYESFLLSDF
+90 AYDNFLLSDF
-100 KKANENLNN
+100 EKANENINK
-109 VYSIEESYPN
+109 VYNLDESYPN
-119 KDVEIA
+119 EDVEIA

-137 LRASWVADELLMKC
+137 LRVSWEADELLKKC
-151 NCNHE
+151 DCNHNI
-156 YHDTLCYWAKSQYY
+156 HDTLCHWANSQYY

-182 GKYQYNELIKTLN
+182 GKYQYNELVKTLN
-195 EIEQDNIN
+195 DIEQDNVN

-224 QILAHITNFYQN
+224 QILAHISNYYQN
-236 EEDKKVFYFKKSV
+236 EEGKNVFYFQKSV
-249 EYLKKSI
+249 EYLKKSLE
-256 DLMNDNQRVSN
+256 LMNDNQRVSN

-278 GLLND
+278 GIIND
-283 VNRNNDYDFIVNDI
+283 INRNNDYNVVSDDL
-297 DAILLIIKDN
+297 DYILLIIKN
-307 SKRFGVNYPINIGV
+307 NAKKFGVNYPINIGV
-321 YDNDLKMNIL
+321 YDCDLKMNIL
-331 IHADSL
+331 LHADSL
-337 FLETK
+337 FIETK
-342 NPYQIIASKSMIS
+342 NPYQIIASKSMVS
-355 DYYIRDGKLEE
+355 DYYIREGKLEE
-366 ARPYLVFAKNYM
+366 ARPYLIFAKNFM
-378 DSINEHEDQDLPS
+378 DSINENEDPNLPT

-401 MAERVYIGLIKTK
+401 MAERVYVGLIKTK
-414 ASDDPEVLTNWFSLY
+414 ASDDPDVLTDWFSLY
-429 QNESFKAFEKEK
+429 QSESFKAFEKEK

-453 KENRKKMTYL
+453 NENRKKMTYL

-486 NNKLLKK
+486 NNRLLKK

-523 QRDNVPEEI
+523 QRDNVPDEI

-562 KTSFVLNDVFESVA
+562 KTNFVLNDVFEEVA
-576 KGITNPNSVKLIFTD
+576 KGITNPNKVNLIFKD
-591 APCAVWGDK
+591 APCSVLGDK
-600 NLVEIMLRNLINNA
+600 NLVEIMLRNLINNS

-621 YVKVSAKE
+621 YVKVSAKR
-629 YEKDRK
+629 YDKDKK

-658 SDKLIENENSNS
+658 SDKLIENEKS

-682 YIIKKHDDETLRGC
+682 YIIKKHDDETQRGC